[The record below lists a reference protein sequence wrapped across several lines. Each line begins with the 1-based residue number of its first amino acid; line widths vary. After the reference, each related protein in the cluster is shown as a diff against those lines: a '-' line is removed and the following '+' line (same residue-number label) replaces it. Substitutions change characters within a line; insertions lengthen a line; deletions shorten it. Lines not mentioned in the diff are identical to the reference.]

1 MSKVWLIT
9 GSGTGLGRKITEA
22 VLAKGE
28 RVVATA
34 RNIGQLDDLVNQYG
48 DQIRVAALDVTDEA
62 AAQAAVQLAQD
73 AFGRLDV
80 LVNNAGYGDTRP
92 FEQVPSE
99 DFRRLVDTCFF
110 GVVNLTRAAI
120 PIMREQRSG
129 HILHISS
136 AGGRFATAGN
146 AAYHASKWA
155 VGGFTESVAAEI
167 APFGVK
173 MTALEPGGMRTNW
186 GRRAFDNRPSML
198 PEYQASVGQVMD
210 QLESYWGNEP
220 GDPDKVAQVVLKV
233 AYAEHLPAHILLG
246 GGSVNT
252 IRQIEEVRMAEAE
265 RWSAVSDWID
275 FAAEGSMPTLPASG
289 K

>member
-9 GSGTGLGRKITEA
+9 GSGSGLGRSIAKATLEA
-22 VLAKGE
+22 GN

-34 RNIGQLDDLVNQYG
+34 RTTTQLEDLLSTYG
-48 DQIRVAALDVTDEA
+48 ERIRVAKVDVTNEDEGR
-62 AAQAAVQLAQD
+62 AAVDLTVT

-80 LVNNAGYGDTRP
+80 LVNNAGYGATVP
-92 FEQVPSE
+92 FEEIPSE

-120 PIMREQRSG
+120 PVMRRQRSG

-136 AGGRFATAGN
+136 TGGRFATPGN

-155 VGGFTESVAAEI
+155 VGGFTEAVAAEI

-173 MTALEPGGMRTNW
+173 MAALEPGGMRTNW

-198 PEYQASVGQVMD
+198 PEYEASIGKIIE
-210 QLESYWGNEP
+210 QLQSYWGNEP
-220 GDPDKVAQVVLKV
+220 GDPEK
-233 AYAEHLPAHILLG
+233 
-246 GGSVNT
+246 
-252 IRQIEEVRMAEAE
+252 
-265 RWSAVSDWID
+265 
-275 FAAEGSMPTLPASG
+275 
-289 K
+289 

>member
-9 GSGTGLGRKITEA
+9 GSGNGLGRHITE
-22 VLAKGE
+22 VILAKGE
-28 RVVATA
+28 HVVATA
-34 RNIGQLDDLVNQYG
+34 RNIEQLDDLVKQYG
-48 DQIRVAALDVTDEA
+48 SQISVAKLDVTDEESA
-62 AAQAAVQLAQD
+62 HRAVQLVLEN
-73 AFGRLDV
+73 FGRLDV
-80 LVNNAGYGDTRP
+80 LVNNAGYGDTQP

-99 DFRRLVDTCFF
+99 DFRRLVDTCLF

-120 PIMREQRSG
+120 PIMRQQRSG

-155 VGGFTESVAAEI
+155 VGGFTEAVAAEI

-186 GRRAFDNRPSML
+186 GKRAFDNRTFML
-198 PEYQASVGQVMD
+198 PEYQASVGKVIE

-220 GDPDKVAQVVLKV
+220 GDPKKVAEVVFKV
-233 AYAEHLPAHILLG
+233 AYVENLPAHILLG
-246 GGSVNT
+246 GGSAKT
-252 IRQIEEVRMAEAE
+252 IHQIEEARMADAE
-265 RWSAVSDWID
+265 RWSVISDWID
-275 FAAEGSMPTLPASG
+275 FSEEGPMPELPTT
-289 K
+289 